1 MTSWLSRNLCFSL
14 IVRVAELHLATIGSS
29 RGSRTY
35 LSIPHGRDRG
45 YFGAGLGAEDAVYLM
60 YTRTK
65 VTTPCAEIARSRRVA
80 DQSRS
85 RTAEQC
91 LRAQR
96 VGATR
101 ERAMRAA
108 TMREP
113 LHASAVA
120 SPQAGPLLRAAARR
134 LRCGPPCQAF
144 RLGRVGTPSIHPVLA
159 TTRLTGDVKIGSGLA
174 RPEGSNNHPAA

>member
-1 MTSWLSRNLCFSL
+1 MWALRK
-14 IVRVAELHLATIGSS
+14 VA
-29 RGSRTY
+29 RTY
-35 LSIPHGRDRG
+35 LNIPHGRDRG
-45 YFGAGLGAEDAVYLM
+45 YFGAGLGAEDAVYFT

-91 LRAQR
+91 LRPR
-96 VGATR
+96 GVGATR

-108 TMREP
+108 IMREP

-120 SPQAGPLLRAAARR
+120 SPRAGRPARR
-134 LRCGPPCQAF
+134 SRGPIGTMGMRPESGRKGRRPQWPPPGSDPQRSAGAPLPPCGGPCSAL
-144 RLGRVGTPSIHPVLA
+144 RRAVCVVALLAKPS
-159 TTRLTGDVKIGSGLA
+159 R
-174 RPEGSNNHPAA
+174 